1 MRTAFPLALPVCI
14 LPHFVLESSTARAYE
29 NSPRLGMTPTITSDL
44 ISQVMVAHPFLAERC
59 SRSRTQVKKR
69 EALSLALNLSW
80 TMLFSLL
87 LPLLAGLWLD
97 KRLETSPLFV
107 LIGAALGIL
116 AATLG
121 VARMTIR
128 TFSEAVGQDSEQ
140 QAEAGDKEEPE

>member
-1 MRTAFPLALPVCI
+1 M
-14 LPHFVLESSTARAYE
+14 
-29 NSPRLGMTPTITSDL
+29 
-44 ISQVMVAHPFLAERC
+44 
-59 SRSRTQVKKR
+59 KKR

-87 LPLLAGLWLD
+87 LPLLAGIWLD

-107 LIGAALGIL
+107 LIGAVLGIL

-128 TFSEAVGQDSEQ
+128 TFSQAVGPDSEH
-140 QAEAGDKEEPE
+140 QAEADDKEEPE

>member
-1 MRTAFPLALPVCI
+1 M
-14 LPHFVLESSTARAYE
+14 
-29 NSPRLGMTPTITSDL
+29 
-44 ISQVMVAHPFLAERC
+44 
-59 SRSRTQVKKR
+59 KKR